1 MGLLVEHNRGRLAHA
16 GLGGEYL
23 HLIGGMDLASSW
35 MTAGNACRQV
45 GSGRHRLS
53 MKAWEADAVTC

>member
-23 HLIGGMDLASSW
+23 HLIVLLGV
-35 MTAGNACRQV
+35 R
-45 GSGRHRLS
+45 
-53 MKAWEADAVTC
+53 AVTIDVISANESYRYPT